1 MKNKYQ
7 ATPSLPLQTQV
18 DKCQVKWGQSNY
30 LLSIRGRKY
39 LVYLLCGIAFQI
51 IFFLIFFCF
60 KWDRSG
66 KQSYFNIFLGGI
78 EDWHI
83 CSGTDNSGIINLK
96 ILMAS
101 WFYPFY
107 LTPILRAYHL
117 LFPIF
122 SNFTFFP
129 TMRRPGFISY
139 WTEFK
144 RKHYLKV
151 ISIKSLN

>member
-7 ATPSLPLQTQV
+7 APPSPDSGWLRLTQF
-18 DKCQVKWGQSNY
+18 KWGQSNY

-83 CSGTDNSGIINLK
+83 CSGTDNSGIKTKNSIGQLMKNTFYFLWLTSDFYMMSMSRSTLELNNCQ
-96 ILMAS
+96 ILERMKEICEMYVF
-101 WFYPFY
+101 W
-107 LTPILRAYHL
+107 
-117 LFPIF
+117 
-122 SNFTFFP
+122 
-129 TMRRPGFISY
+129 
-139 WTEFK
+139 
-144 RKHYLKV
+144 
-151 ISIKSLN
+151 